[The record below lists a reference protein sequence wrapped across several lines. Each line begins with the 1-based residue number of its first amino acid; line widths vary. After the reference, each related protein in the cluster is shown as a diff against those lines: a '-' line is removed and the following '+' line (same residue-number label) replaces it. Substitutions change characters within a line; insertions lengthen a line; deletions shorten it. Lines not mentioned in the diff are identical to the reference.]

1 MRPSSALP
9 DLSDRSP
16 SEDQISALVEAVLA
30 PGEDRASNLVRQL
43 VESGMPVETV
53 YLDLLAPTATRL
65 GEMWEGDTC
74 DFMDVTIALGRLQR
88 TLHEL
93 SAAFTGPVNSTS
105 AVGHFLVTGV
115 HGEQHTLGL
124 FLVAEFLVRD
134 GWSVSVGLPP
144 SAEELLDTVRDEAFD
159 VIGFSVGCAT
169 KLERLKHDI
178 GRVRRGSR
186 NREVF
191 ILVGGP
197 AFNGHPDLVRRV
209 GADGY
214 ARSAGEVGRVAR
226 SMLDRQA

>member
-1 MRPSSALP
+1 MRPSSTLP
-9 DLSDRSP
+9 DLSDSGP
-16 SEDQISALVEAVLA
+16 SEDQIAALVEAVLA

-43 VESGMPVETV
+43 VESGMPVETL

-65 GEMWEGDTC
+65 GEMWEGDSC

-105 AVGHFLVTGV
+105 AIGHVLVTGV

-178 GRVRRGSR
+178 GRVRRSSR
-186 NREVF
+186 NREVV

-197 AFNGHPDLVRRV
+197 AFNGQPDLVRRV

-226 SMLDRQA
+226 SMLERQA